1 MVDTV
6 LSADGTAIAFEAAGR
21 GPALVI
27 VGGALSTR
35 HSASALA
42 RILESRFMVY
52 SYDRRGKGD
61 SGDTPPY
68 AVEREIEDLRA
79 VGLVAGSSACF
90 YGQGSGAAIALE
102 AAERG
107 VPMSKIAVYDPPYR
121 VDLAADQIEARAA
134 RIDAALEAGSEEEA
148 LEIFVGD
155 SMPDTL
161 GYMKQAAYW
170 PGMVRLAHTLP
181 YDFAIARDGAIPPER
196 FAAVGV
202 PALVMNGGDSPSWEG
217 RTVEAIVRS
226 IPGAERLTIGG
237 QDDEVDPATIA
248 PFLMD
253 FFG

>member
-6 LSADGTAIAFEAAGR
+6 VSADGTAIAFEAAGR
-21 GPALVI
+21 GPAVVI

-35 HSASALA
+35 RSASALA
-42 RILESRFMVY
+42 RILESRFTVY

-61 SGDTPPY
+61 SGDTQPY
-68 AVEREIEDLRA
+68 AVEREVEDLRA
-79 VGLVAGSSACF
+79 VGLVAGSFACF

-121 VDLAADQIEARAA
+121 VDSATEKVDTLAA
-134 RIDAALEAGSEEEA
+134 RIDAALDAGKPEEA

-155 SMPDTL
+155 SAADTL
-161 GYMKQAAYW
+161 SYMKQEPYW

-181 YDFAIARDGAIPPER
+181 YDFAIAKDGAIPPER
-196 FAAVGV
+196 FAAIGV
-202 PALVMNGGDSPSWEG
+202 PALVMNGSDSPAWEG
-217 RTVEAIVRS
+217 ATVEAIVRS

-237 QDDEVDPATIA
+237 QDEEVEASTIA

>member
-6 LSADGTAIAFEAAGR
+6 VSADGTAIAFEAAGK
-21 GPALVI
+21 GPAVVI

-35 HSASALA
+35 RSASGLA
-42 RILESRFMVY
+42 RILESRFAVY

-79 VGLVAGSSACF
+79 VSLVAGSSACV
-90 YGQGSGAAIALE
+90 YGEGTGAAIALE

-121 VDLAADQIEARAA
+121 IDSAADHNEAIAA
-134 RIDAALEAGSEEEA
+134 RIDDALDHGHPEEA
-148 LEIFVGD
+148 LEIFVED
-155 SMPDTL
+155 STPDTL
-161 GYMKQAAYW
+161 SYMKRAPYW
-170 PGMVRLAHTLP
+170 PGMVRLAHTLR
-181 YDFAIARDGAIPPER
+181 YDFALARDGAVPPER

-202 PALVMNGGDSPSWEG
+202 PTLVMNGGDSPSWEDK
-217 RTVEAIVRS
+217 TVEAIVRS

-237 QDDEVDPATIA
+237 QDEQVEASTIA
-248 PFLMD
+248 PFLLD

>member
-1 MVDTV
+1 MADTV
-6 LSADGTAIAFEAAGR
+6 VSADGTTIAFEAAGR

-35 HSASALA
+35 RSASALA
-42 RILESRFMVY
+42 RIMEPRFMVY

-61 SGDTPPY
+61 SGDTQPY
-68 AVEREIEDLRA
+68 AVDREIEDLRA
-79 VGLVAGSSACF
+79 VGLVAGSFACF
-90 YGQGSGAAIALE
+90 YGEGSGAAIALE

-121 VDLAADQIEARAA
+121 IDSAADHHDVLAA
-134 RIDAALEAGSEEEA
+134 RIEAALEAGDPEEA
-148 LEIFVGD
+148 LELFVGD
-155 SMPDTL
+155 STPDRI
-161 GYMKQAAYW
+161 GYMKRAPYW

-181 YDFAIARDGAIPPER
+181 YDFAIARNGEIPPER

-202 PALVMNGGDSPSWEG
+202 PALVMNGGDSPSWAG
-217 RTVEAIVRS
+217 ATVEAIVRS

-237 QDDEVDPATIA
+237 QDEQVDASTIA

>member
-6 LSADGTAIAFEAAGR
+6 RSADGTAIAFEAAGR

-35 HSASALA
+35 HSASGLA
-42 RILESRFMVY
+42 RILEPLFLVY

-68 AVEREIEDLRA
+68 AVDREIEDLRA
-79 VGLVAGSSACF
+79 VGLVAGSHACF

-107 VPMSKIAVYDPPYR
+107 VPMSKIAVYEPPYR
-121 VDLAADQIEARAA
+121 VDSAADHNEALAA
-134 RIDAALEAGSEEEA
+134 RIDAALEAGRSEEA
-148 LEIFVGD
+148 LELFVGD
-155 SMPDTL
+155 SSPDRL
-161 GYMKQAAYW
+161 GYMKRAPYW
-170 PGMVRLAHTLP
+170 PGMVGLAHTLP

-196 FAAVGV
+196 FADVGV
-202 PALVMNGGDSPSWEG
+202 PALVMNGGDSPSWAG
-217 RTVEAIVRS
+217 TTVEAIVRS

-237 QDDEVDPATIA
+237 QDQQVEASTIA
-248 PFLMD
+248 PFLVD